1 MRNFSEKESRVW
13 PFREYY
19 HLPKP
24 LMNLFAQTE
33 YQKVCFCQRFM
44 SKNKFSTFQTIFME
58 AILFA
63 ISQFLEIIFW
73 KYFLASFKKIHIR
86 AKCLILPLQNVSDF
100 HIKIKMC

>member
-1 MRNFSEKESRVW
+1 
-13 PFREYY
+13 
-19 HLPKP
+19 
-24 LMNLFAQTE
+24 MNLLTQSE
-33 YQKVCFCQRFM
+33 YQKFCVLSVLVEVSPQ
-44 SKNKFSTFQTIFME
+44 NNNFSTFQTIFME

-100 HIKIKMC
+100 HIKIEI

>member
-73 KYFLASFKKIHIR
+73 KYFLASFKKFISE
-86 AKCLILPLQNVSDF
+86 QNV
-100 HIKIKMC
+100 